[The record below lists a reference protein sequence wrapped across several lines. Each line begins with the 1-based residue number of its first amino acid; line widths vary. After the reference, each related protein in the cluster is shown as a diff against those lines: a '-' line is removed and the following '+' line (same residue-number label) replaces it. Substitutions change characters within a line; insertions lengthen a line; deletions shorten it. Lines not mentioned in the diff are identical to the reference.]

1 MVVPNLDPNRAAI
14 FWQRR
19 YSFVTVTSSTS
30 DPTKPAAIAQLKNA
44 RPGAGKGRSPSAF
57 RDRSVLYK
65 HEHVHVNGAM
75 GGVPAV
81 SPLRCLLEEDFLVA
95 NLAVKTGRLLRNKTE
110 SPSEVYL
117 AIRAL
122 DHRAAG

>member
-1 MVVPNLDPNRAAI
+1 
-14 FWQRR
+14 
-19 YSFVTVTSSTS
+19 
-30 DPTKPAAIAQLKNA
+30 
-44 RPGAGKGRSPSAF
+44 
-57 RDRSVLYK
+57 
-65 HEHVHVNGAM
+65 M